1 MTASGILK
9 LGSID
14 LSFLSKSVH
23 KKINFVVIRN
33 SFKGNDQERIRRKK
47 INPITFFIFYF
58 YFFLSYITLFN
69 LLRIF
74 F

>member
-47 INPITFFIFYF
+47 STPLHFSFSTSTSFFHTSH
-58 YFFLSYITLFN
+58 FLIY
-69 LLRIF
+69 
-74 F
+74 